1 VSHFN
6 SAVIF
11 GPNMQN
17 FKEIKEKIL
26 TTKSGIQVK
35 NSKQLADKIAYFL
48 KNETKRKKI
57 IKNFKKLQILEAKKS
72 SLLIQNIYRK
82 L

>member
-1 VSHFN
+1 MSHFN

-35 NSKQLADKIAYFL
+35 NSRELADKIAYFL
-48 KNETKRKKI
+48 KNETKRTENHP
-57 IKNFKKLQILEAKKS
+57 KNEKRQHRAFQRAMNLLE
-72 SLLIQNIYRK
+72 Q
-82 L
+82 

>member
-1 VSHFN
+1 
-6 SAVIF
+6 
-11 GPNMQN
+11 MQN
-17 FKEIKEKIL
+17 FEEIKEKIL

-35 NSKQLADKIAYFL
+35 NSKELADKIAYFL
-48 KNETKRKKI
+48 KNEIKRKKI

-72 SLLIQNIYRK
+72 SLLIKNIYRK

>member
-1 VSHFN
+1 
-6 SAVIF
+6 
-11 GPNMQN
+11 MQN
-17 FKEIKEKIL
+17 FKEIEEKIL

-35 NSKQLADKIAYFL
+35 NSKELADKIAYFL
-48 KNETKRKKI
+48 KNETERKKI